1 MAEPPGLGEPVWT
14 FDARPARRR
23 ALTWLAALAAAVA
36 VLVPLAVAAFLSG
49 RAWLGAPLTVI
60 AMGCAAAAGW
70 IAGWG
75 IVWKRAPVVRLFS
88 GGLLVSPAPS
98 AGAAPRDA
106 AARAALTSA
115 RRTSGDGVARGDR
128 ARQVALATRGP
139 GADAGVF
146 AWDDLVSVT
155 VSGVHRWGRVP
166 ASFAGS
172 TLGAGGSGAAGGT
185 RWRFTVVSSDGSVLR
200 FGDELPGVRALGEVI
215 AAEVTRRAV
224 PRHLAAVKAGEAVRL
239 GPFTVDLD
247 GVEKDGQRVPWQAVR
262 EVGIGDGLVT
272 VRSYGG
278 RPDLAAVAGHM
289 PDALPFTLLCDQ
301 IKEMLGPR

>member
-1 MAEPPGLGEPVWT
+1 MADPPRLGEPVRT

-23 ALTWLAALAAAVA
+23 ALTWLVALAAAVV
-36 VLVPLAVAAFLSG
+36 VLVPAAVAAFLSG

-70 IAGWG
+70 IAGRG
-75 IVWKRAPVVRLFS
+75 IVWRRAPVVHLFT
-88 GGLLVSPAPS
+88 GGLVVSPAP
-98 AGAAPRDA
+98 GPTG
-106 AARAALTSA
+106 AARA
-115 RRTSGDGVARGDR
+115 GP
-128 ARQVALATRGP
+128 QGP
-139 GADAGVF
+139 GAPARARRAVADPRGDGDTWGDAASEALAAHGLDGDAGVF
-146 AWDDLVSVT
+146 VWDDLVSVT
-155 VSGVHRWGRVP
+155 VSGVRPWGGAAP
-166 ASFAGS
+166 PSG
-172 TLGAGGSGAAGGT
+172 GAGPANGT
-185 RWRFTVVSSDGSVLR
+185 RWRFTVVSSDGCVLR
-200 FGDELPGVRALGEVI
+200 FGDELPGVRTLGETV

-272 VRSYGG
+272 VRSHGG

-301 IKEMLGPR
+301 IKETLGPA

>member
-1 MAEPPGLGEPVWT
+1 MAEPPGLGEPVRT

-70 IAGWG
+70 VAGWG
-75 IVWKRAPVVRLFS
+75 IVWKRAPVVHLYT
-88 GGLLVSPAPS
+88 GGLVVSPPPA
-98 AGAAPRDA
+98 ADGATS
-106 AARAALTSA
+106 TSA
-115 RRTSGDGVARGDR
+115 HRAHRDGRRETDTWGDHTPQGT
-128 ARQVALATRGP
+128 LATRGP
-139 GADAGVF
+139 GGDAAVF
-146 AWDDLVSVT
+146 VWDDLVSVT
-155 VSGVHRWGRVP
+155 VSGVHLGGRAP
-166 ASFAGS
+166 ASSSGS
-172 TLGAGGSGAAGGT
+172 TLGAGGSGPTGGT
-185 RWRFTVVSSDGSVLR
+185 RWRFTVVSSDGHVLR
-200 FGDELPGVRALGEVI
+200 FGDELPGVRLLGETI

-224 PRHLAAVKAGEAVRL
+224 PRHLAAVKAGETVRL
-239 GPFTVDLD
+239 GPFTIDLE

-262 EVGIGDGLVT
+262 EVGIEDGLVI

-301 IKEMLGPR
+301 IKELLGTH

>member
-1 MAEPPGLGEPVWT
+1 MAEPPGLGEPVRT

-23 ALTWLAALAAAVA
+23 ALTWLAALVAAVA

-75 IVWKRAPVVRLFS
+75 IVWKRAPVVHLFT
-88 GGLLVSPAPS
+88 GGLLVSPAP
-98 AGAAPRDA
+98 GT
-106 AARAALTSA
+106 ALTSA
-115 RRTSGDGVARGDR
+115 RRARGDWGEHAPQGPR
-128 ARQVALATRGP
+128 APSRPSG
-139 GADAGVF
+139 DAAAF

-155 VSGVHRWGRVP
+155 VSGVHLWGRAP
-166 ASFAGS
+166 ASSPGPPP
-172 TLGAGGSGAAGGT
+172 GAGDWPTGGT
-185 RWRFTVVSSDGSVLR
+185 RWRFTVVTSDGHVLR
-200 FGDELPGVRALGEVI
+200 FGDELPGVRALGETI

-247 GVEKDGQRVPWQAVR
+247 GVEKDGQRIPWQAVR

-301 IKEMLGPR
+301 IKETQDAH

>member
-1 MAEPPGLGEPVWT
+1 MAEPPGLGEPVRA

-75 IVWKRAPVVRLFS
+75 IVWKRAPVVHLYT
-88 GGLLVSPAPS
+88 GGLLVSPPP
-98 AGAAPRDA
+98 AGGATS
-106 AARAALTSA
+106 TSA
-115 RRTSGDGVARGDR
+115 HRARGD
-128 ARQVALATRGP
+128 AHGEGDTWGGHTPHGTLAARGP
-139 GADAGVF
+139 GGDAAVF
-146 AWDDLVSVT
+146 VWDDLVSVT
-155 VSGVHRWGRVP
+155 VSGVHLGGRAP
-166 ASFAGS
+166 ASSSGS
-172 TLGAGGSGAAGGT
+172 TLGAGGSGPAGGT
-185 RWRFTVVSSDGSVLR
+185 RWRFTVVSSDGRVLR
-200 FGDELPGVRALGEVI
+200 FGDELPGVRLLGETI

-224 PRHLAAVKAGEAVRL
+224 PRHLAAVKAGETVRL
-239 GPFTVDLD
+239 GPFTVDLE

-262 EVGIGDGLVT
+262 EVGIEDGLVT

-301 IKEMLGPR
+301 IKELLGTH

>member
-49 RAWLGAPLTVI
+49 RAWAGAPLTVI
-60 AMGCAAAAGW
+60 AMVCAAAAGW
-70 IAGWG
+70 IAGRG
-75 IVWKRAPVVRLFS
+75 IVWKRAPVVRLFT
-88 GGLLVSPAPS
+88 GGLLVSPAP
-98 AGAAPRDA
+98 GADG
-106 AARAALTSA
+106 AALTSA
-115 RRTSGDGVARGDR
+115 RRASGDGVTWGDR
-128 ARQVALATRGP
+128 APQGTLATRGP
-139 GADAGVF
+139 GGDAGAF

-155 VSGVHRWGRVP
+155 VSGVHLWGGAP
-166 ASFAGS
+166 ASSSGS
-172 TLGAGGSGAAGGT
+172 TLGAGGSGPAGGT
-185 RWRFTVVSSDGSVLR
+185 RWRFTVVSSDGRVLR

-215 AAEVTRRAV
+215 SAEVTRRAV
-224 PRHLAAVKAGEAVRL
+224 PRHLASVKAGEAVRL

-272 VRSYGG
+272 VRSYGA

-289 PDALPFTLLCDQ
+289 PDALPFTLLCDH
-301 IKEMLGPR
+301 IKEMLGPH

>member
-1 MAEPPGLGEPVWT
+1 MAEPPGLGEPVRT

-75 IVWKRAPVVRLFS
+75 IVWKRAPVVHLHT
-88 GGLLVSPAPS
+88 GGLLVSPPPA
-98 AGAAPRDA
+98 ADGAT
-106 AARAALTSA
+106 LTSA
-115 RRTSGDGVARGDR
+115 HRAHGNARGEGDTWGGHTSR
-128 ARQVALATRGP
+128 GTLATRGP
-139 GADAGVF
+139 GGDAGAFV
-146 AWDDLVSVT
+146 WNDLVSVT
-155 VSGVHRWGRVP
+155 VSGVHLGGRAP
-166 ASFAGS
+166 ASSSGS
-172 TLGAGGSGAAGGT
+172 ALGAGGSGPTGGT
-185 RWRFTVVSSDGSVLR
+185 RWRFTVVSSDGRVLR
-200 FGDELPGVRALGEVI
+200 FGDELPGVRLLGETI

-224 PRHLAAVKAGEAVRL
+224 PRHLAAVKTGETVRL
-239 GPFTVDLD
+239 GPFTVDLE

-262 EVGIGDGLVT
+262 EVGIEDGLVT

-278 RPDLAAVAGHM
+278 RPDLVAVAGHM

-301 IKEMLGPR
+301 IKELLGTH

>member
-1 MAEPPGLGEPVWT
+1 MAEPPGLGEPVRA

-75 IVWKRAPVVRLFS
+75 IVWKRAPVVHLYT
-88 GGLLVSPAPS
+88 GGLLVSPPPA
-98 AGAAPRDA
+98 AGGATS
-106 AARAALTSA
+106 TSA
-115 RRTSGDGVARGDR
+115 HRARGD
-128 ARQVALATRGP
+128 ARGEGDTWGGHTPQGTLATRGP
-139 GADAGVF
+139 GGDAAVF
-146 AWDDLVSVT
+146 VWDDLVSVT
-155 VSGVHRWGRVP
+155 VSGVHLGGRAP
-166 ASFAGS
+166 ASSSGS
-172 TLGAGGSGAAGGT
+172 TLGAGGSGPAGGT
-185 RWRFTVVSSDGSVLR
+185 RWRFTVVSSDGHVLR
-200 FGDELPGVRALGEVI
+200 FADELPGVRLLGETI

-239 GPFTVDLD
+239 GPFTVDLE

-262 EVGIGDGLVT
+262 EVGIEDGLVT

-301 IKEMLGPR
+301 IKELLGTH